1 MERLTVF
8 MRYRTLSRPARV
20 GLRSASLAMVC
31 GVAVV
36 AAGCGSA
43 SSGGSSGQSGQSG
56 QEARPLTARQAI
68 TDAAQTSA
76 KLNTASARVTILA
89 GTEQLNE
96 NLQLQLHPELKM
108 SATLSGIPGSGNIGE
123 VIVGTTV
130 YIKIGSL
137 AKSGKP
143 WIKLSSSGAG
153 SSAIIHQL
161 LQQASSG
168 NLVTQAKLAQV
179 VSGVHEA
186 GHAVVGGVPTTRYS
200 GTIVPSAVLPH
211 LSAGLRKLLT
221 PMLGQIQG
229 RLQVSY
235 WIDAQ
240 HRIRKVSEVETV
252 AGQHVATTI
261 VYTAINQPVQITV
274 PPASQVR
281 SVSSLS
287 GL

>member
-1 MERLTVF
+1 MERLMAF
-8 MRYRTLSRPARV
+8 MRYRTISRPARA
-20 GLRSASLAMVC
+20 GLRSAGLAMVC
-31 GVAVV
+31 GVAVA

-43 SSGGSSGQSGQSG
+43 SSGGSTGPSGQS
-56 QEARPLTARQAI
+56 AKLTARQAI

-76 KLNTASARVTILA
+76 KLNTAAARVSIMA
-89 GTEQLNE
+89 GTEQLTE

-108 SATLSGIPGSGNIGE
+108 SATLSGVAGAGDISE

-130 YIKIGSL
+130 YIKISSL

-153 SSAIIHQL
+153 SSSIIHQL

-168 NLVTQAKLAQV
+168 NLATQAKLAQV
-179 VSGVHEA
+179 ISGVHEA
-186 GHAVVGGVPTTRYS
+186 GHAVVGGVATTRYD
-200 GTIVPSAVLPH
+200 GTITPSAVLPH
-211 LSAGLRKLLT
+211 LPAGLRKLLS
-221 PMLGQIQG
+221 PMLSQIQG

-240 HRIRKVSEVETV
+240 HLIRKVTEVETV
-252 AGQHVATTI
+252 GGQHVTTTI
-261 VYTAINQPVQITV
+261 VYTAINQPVHITV

-281 SVSSLS
+281 SISSLS

>member
-1 MERLTVF
+1 MERLTAFV
-8 MRYRTLSRPARV
+8 RYRTISRPARA
-20 GLRSASLAMVC
+20 GLRSAGLAMVC
-31 GVAVV
+31 GVAVA

-43 SSGGSSGQSGQSG
+43 SSGGSTGPSGQG
-56 QEARPLTARQAI
+56 AKLTARQAI

-76 KLNTASARVTILA
+76 KLNTATASVSIMA
-89 GTEQLNE
+89 GTEQLTE

-108 SATLSGIPGSGNIGE
+108 SATLSGVAGAGNIGE

-130 YIKIGSL
+130 YIKISSL

-153 SSAIIHQL
+153 ASSIIHQL

-168 NLVTQAKLAQV
+168 NLATQAKLAQV
-179 VSGVHEA
+179 VSGVHQA
-186 GHAVVGGVPTTRYS
+186 GHAVVGGVPTTRYD
-200 GTIVPSAVLPH
+200 GTITPSAVLPH
-211 LSAGLRKLLT
+211 LPAGLRKLLS
-221 PMLGQIQG
+221 PMLSQIQG

-240 HRIRKVSEVETV
+240 HLIRKVSEVETV
-252 AGQHVATTI
+252 GGQHVTTTI
-261 VYTAINQPVQITV
+261 VYTAINQPVHISV

-281 SVSSLS
+281 SITSLS

>member
-1 MERLTVF
+1 MERLTAFV
-8 MRYRTLSRPARV
+8 RYRTISRPARA
-20 GLRSASLAMVC
+20 GLRSAGLAMVC
-31 GVAVV
+31 GVAVA

-43 SSGGSSGQSGQSG
+43 SSGGSTGPSGQG
-56 QEARPLTARQAI
+56 AKLTARQAI

-76 KLNTASARVTILA
+76 KLNTATASVSIMA
-89 GTEQLNE
+89 GTEQLTE

-108 SATLSGIPGSGNIGE
+108 SATLSGVAGAGNISE

-130 YIKIGSL
+130 YIKISSL

-153 SSAIIHQL
+153 ASSIIHQL

-168 NLVTQAKLAQV
+168 NLATQAKLAQV